1 MTNAVPQI
9 PRDLLPADGRFGA
22 GPSRVRRSAIDAL
35 SGVADTYL
43 GTSHRQPTVRD
54 QVARLRRGLTEL
66 LELPD
71 SWEIVLGNGG
81 STIFWDAAT
90 FGLVERRSQHVTCGE
105 FSGKFAA
112 ATTAAPFLDEPD
124 VISVEPGRSGAPSA
138 LAGVDA
144 YCLTHNETST
154 GVMNPIERPT
164 GADDGSLVL
173 VDATSVAG
181 AARWD
186 HAAVDVY
193 YFAPQKVLASDGGL
207 WLAACSPAAIERIGA
222 IGASDRWIPT
232 GIDLATALDNSRKE
246 QTYNTP
252 ALATIFLAAEQVDW
266 LNGEGGLDFAER
278 RCRATSAAIYDWAA
292 ASPVAT
298 PFVDDPAARSIVVC
312 TVDFDGVDAAEVAK
326 VLRANGVV
334 DVEPYRKLGRNQLRI
349 ATFPAV
355 PVADVEALLA
365 CIDWVVERVGNG
377 EGAVA

>member
-1 MTNAVPQI
+1 VPQI
-9 PRDLLPADGRFGA
+9 PADLLPADGRFGA

-35 SGVADTYL
+35 GAVADSYL
-43 GTSHRQPTVRD
+43 GTNHRQATVRD
-54 QVARLRRGLTEL
+54 QVARLRRGLAEL

-71 SWEIVLGNGG
+71 GWEIVLGNGG
-81 STIFWDAAT
+81 TTVFWDAAT
-90 FGLVERRSQHVTCGE
+90 FGLVERRSQHVVCGE

-112 ATTAAPFLDEPD
+112 ATRAAPFLESPD
-124 VISVEPGRSGAPSA
+124 LVSVDPGHAGRPSA
-138 LAGVDA
+138 VDGIDA

-154 GVMNPIERPT
+154 GVMNPIERPL
-164 GADDGSLVL
+164 GAADDSLVL

-186 HAAVDVY
+186 TSAVDAY

-207 WLAACSPAAIERIGA
+207 WLAACSPTALDRIGR

-232 GIDLATALDNSRKE
+232 SIDLVTALDNSRKE

-266 LNGEGGLDFAER
+266 LNAEGGLDAAEQ
-278 RCRATSAAIYDWAA
+278 RCRSTSGAIYDWAEA
-292 ASPVAT
+292 CELAT
-298 PFVDDPAARSIVVC
+298 PFVTDPADRSIVVC
-312 TVDFDGVDAAEVAK
+312 TIDFDGVDAAQVAK
-326 VLRANGVV
+326 TLRANGVV

-355 PVADVEALLA
+355 PLADVEALLA
-365 CIDWVVERVGNG
+365 CIDWVIEHLGG
-377 EGAVA
+377 EAVAP